1 LHALPSILLL
11 RISLVAATAAR
22 RGREIEAGVG
32 EGEGRE
38 GGGVTICNDT
48 EAGREKAMRV
58 WGGRQREGGGG
69 VGYYN

>member
-11 RISLVAATAAR
+11 RISLAAR

-58 WGGRQREGGGG
+58 WGGLQRERGRGG
-69 VGYYN
+69 GYYN